1 MASKKSVL
9 MAFSTA
15 GSLIA
20 ENEGERAVMK
30 GKVAD
35 RAVNQQYKFA
45 AYFSTLLLCIF
56 LN

>member
-1 MASKKSVL
+1 MG
-9 MAFSTA
+9 FGTA

-20 ENEGERAVMK
+20 ESEREKESCNEGGE
-30 GKVAD
+30 VAD

-45 AYFSTLLLCIF
+45 AYFSTPLPCIF